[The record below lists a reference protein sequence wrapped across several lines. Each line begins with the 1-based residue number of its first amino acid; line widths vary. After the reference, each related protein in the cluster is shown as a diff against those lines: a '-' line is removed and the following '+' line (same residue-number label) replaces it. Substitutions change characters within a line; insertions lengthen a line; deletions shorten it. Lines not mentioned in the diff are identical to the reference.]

1 MGEYHLARFLKG
13 DDRAEDTIP
22 SFEKDQVH
30 ARGLALHLTWDNS
43 LTLKNFVVRLRTSKT
58 VNVALD

>member
-30 ARGLALHLTWDNS
+30 ARGLALHLTWD
-43 LTLKNFVVRLRTSKT
+43 
-58 VNVALD
+58 